1 MQKMP
6 GAKTENQAMG
16 DRKRS
21 MTPSKIN
28 GARTIRMAIKSQPR
42 QADLAPA
49 TMKMALVVQ
58 VNHGHAIKIIKDE
71 ADEVNI
77 VQGLDLLH
85 QLEETVVQR
94 LTATIEA
101 DTKIDLIHHTH
112 VE

>member
-1 MQKMP
+1 MP

-16 DRKRS
+16 DRKGRTS
-21 MTPSKIN
+21 SKIN
-28 GARTIRMAIKSQPR
+28 GARTIRATIKSQPR

-58 VNHGHAIKIIKDE
+58 ANHGHAIKIIKDE
-71 ADEVNI
+71 VDEVNI